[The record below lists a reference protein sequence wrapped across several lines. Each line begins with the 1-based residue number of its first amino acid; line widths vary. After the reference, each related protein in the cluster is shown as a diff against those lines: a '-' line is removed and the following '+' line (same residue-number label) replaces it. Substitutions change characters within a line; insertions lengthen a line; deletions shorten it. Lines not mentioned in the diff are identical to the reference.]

1 MTKDSFIFSVHQA
14 HVARMKS
21 NGSFDSHLRF
31 EPFLEGTWKLEENP
45 TLASFKKEAA
55 QIVEHHFTILPNY
68 KRDEVVDL
76 ENISWFAHSIAVLFA
91 DLETLLLAYTGNG
104 FPLLTTAV
112 IPHTITSKN
121 IALAIKK
128 YSDFKHKEAE
138 EKYSLFPLLD
148 DQEQCV
154 DALYIQELWSL
165 VAFFAKKFF
174 GSYSSLITSYIEW
187 KYVDKSVEKEVIDWN
202 VRPPCGAAY
211 RKEFKEL
218 FEEERNNRRF
228 GSANRKD
235 QGRRD
240 HDRPAENVKPESNV
254 NQIPQVESQG
264 SDRKWKSP
272 SYKERD
278 GQRPKPAFNR
288 FKKDFDENQINQ
300 TQNMDKAL
308 EEANLA
314 MEKMKK
320 DKDIPEISLTPQNS
334 FVRREQHMVIS
345 QAGFGTESRGD
356 DKTRC
361 VCITRKEPS

>member
-14 HVARMKS
+14 YVARMKPD
-21 NGSFDSHLRF
+21 GSFDSHLRF
-31 EPFLEGTWKLEENP
+31 EPFLEGTWKLDENP

-104 FPLLTTAV
+104 FPLLETSI
-112 IPHTITSKN
+112 IPHATTSKN

-154 DALYIQELWSL
+154 DDLYIQELWSL
-165 VAFFAKKFF
+165 IAFFAKKFF

-235 QGRRD
+235 QGRKD
-240 HDRPAENVKPESNV
+240 HDRPVPEIKQEDINKASHAESK
-254 NQIPQVESQG
+254 G

-278 GQRPKPAFNR
+278 GQRPKQAFNR

-300 TQNMDKAL
+300 NQNMDKAL
-308 EEANLA
+308 EEARLA